1 MKQPGLYTLRAT
13 FADGRQLT
21 AYHVVTAFTAAL
33 RIQGDSLLG
42 PGQTVEL
49 TATTTGATAYQWS
62 TGATTPT
69 LRVSQPGT
77 YSVRVTYAGGC
88 TQQGSRVIT
97 RAQGPPELPATGPP
111 PGLPAGEPAELR
123 IPNLITPNQDGRNE
137 RFVIPGLAQQA
148 CSLEVYT
155 RWGQRVFQQAPYA
168 HEWGAQAAAGVYYYV
183 LRLTSTGTV
192 YRGWLEVI
200 R

>member
-1 MKQPGLYTLRAT
+1 M
-13 FADGRQLT
+13 
-21 AYHVVTAFTAAL
+21 
-33 RIQGDSLLG
+33 
-42 PGQTVEL
+42 
-49 TATTTGATAYQWS
+49 
-62 TGATTPT
+62 
-69 LRVSQPGT
+69 
-77 YSVRVTYAGGC
+77 
-88 TQQGSRVIT
+88 
-97 RAQGPPELPATGPP
+97 
-111 PGLPAGEPAELR
+111 
-123 IPNLITPNQDGRNE
+123 
-137 RFVIPGLAQQA
+137 IPGLAQQA